1 MGHEQENPGVI
12 SQEGPA
18 RHADRL
24 PDSGKY
30 LLVSR
35 CGYSVAS
42 GTGRQP
48 PPAASFPGLPE
59 EQMRTGAVITIAGA
73 HDARNAASRLTR
85 PVPDGSGRA
94 GILAWRRR

>member
-30 LLVSR
+30 LLVFR

-59 EQMRTGAVITIAGA
+59 EQMRTDAVITIAGA
-73 HDARNAASRLTR
+73 HDARDAASRLTM
-85 PVPDGSGRA
+85 PAPDQSCRA
-94 GILAWRRR
+94 ADPALP